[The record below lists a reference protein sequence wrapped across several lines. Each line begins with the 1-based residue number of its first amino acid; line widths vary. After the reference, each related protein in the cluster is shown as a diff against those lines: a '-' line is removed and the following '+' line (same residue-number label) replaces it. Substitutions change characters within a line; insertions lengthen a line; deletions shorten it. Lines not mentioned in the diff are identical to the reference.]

1 MMIREMKPSDVPQVA
16 EIEAQCF
23 SVPWSKQGFWDS
35 IARDDTIFLVAVKPD
50 FEQMDLKQEVADCVK
65 TGSDETQSVVDE
77 GRNTCL
83 EKEDLILGYIGMYIS
98 FEEGEITN
106 VAVSS
111 KYRKHGIGNHLV
123 TAMQRAAK
131 EKNLERM
138 ILEVRAT
145 NEPALSL
152 YKRKGFTELGIRKN
166 FYEKPTEDAIIMS
179 CAL

>member
-1 MMIREMKPSDVPQVA
+1 
-16 EIEAQCF
+16 
-23 SVPWSKQGFWDS
+23 
-35 IARDDTIFLVAVKPD
+35 
-50 FEQMDLKQEVADCVK
+50 
-65 TGSDETQSVVDE
+65 
-77 GRNTCL
+77 
-83 EKEDLILGYIGMYIS
+83 MYIS

-123 TAMQRAAK
+123 TAMQRVAK